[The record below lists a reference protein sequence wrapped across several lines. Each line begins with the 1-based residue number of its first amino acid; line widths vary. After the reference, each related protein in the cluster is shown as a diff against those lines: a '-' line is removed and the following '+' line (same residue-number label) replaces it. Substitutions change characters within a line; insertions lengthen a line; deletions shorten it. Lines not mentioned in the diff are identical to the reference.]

1 VYPQNNTTK
10 SKTYHIEEDIYFTVL
25 QEQGNHSSR
34 ALAGHFGV
42 PLCVIELS
50 MEGMNDTVLYKLFN
64 DLPKRRMVL
73 LEDIDSI
80 GIKTRDELKK
90 IAACPKMGEREH

>member
-1 VYPQNNTTK
+1 
-10 SKTYHIEEDIYFTVL
+10 
-25 QEQGNHSSR
+25 
-34 ALAGHFGV
+34 
-42 PLCVIELS
+42 